1 MNRRI
6 VIKVVAPFLV
16 VIALTVSLSFLSSA
30 LWRGGTEK
38 IPERVS
44 LVFANDMTVAAFG
57 TANELPNPV
66 LQQVFGLSRKA
77 DLERPLESFGFTQK
91 QITKRVEQSLAVAEE
106 SSAKNWVKIRI
117 KFLLWF
123 IFLGI
128 IAVLM
133 IRKRINHGVRNLLYG
148 IAVVVFGIA
157 LGSDPS
163 PMGTVKDAV
172 VLYGARHVVFWP
184 RAIAFGIFFAMVVL
198 ANKFICAWGC
208 QFGTVQ
214 DLIFRLNR
222 NTKNRSELFSQ
233 IKLPFVITNAV
244 RIIFFVALTVCAFM
258 WALDIIEPIDPFKLY
273 KPATLAWS
281 GGIFVVAVLLS
292 SLFIYR
298 PWCHL
303 FCPFGLI
310 GWLGEKISL
319 SKITVNYDTCIA
331 CEACAQACPSTVMG
345 AILKRDRII
354 PDCFACATCIT
365 TCPTNSISWGL
376 GSRAKPPH
384 DKFEKRAKKEKKSRD
399 HVD

>member
-1 MNRRI
+1 MNRRM
-6 VIKVVAPFLV
+6 VIKVVAQFLV
-16 VIALTVSLSFLSSA
+16 VVTITVSLSFLSSA
-30 LWRGGTEK
+30 LWRGAQEK
-38 IPERVS
+38 IPERGS
-44 LVFANDMTVAAFG
+44 LVFANDMTVSAFG

-77 DLERPLESFGFTQK
+77 DLERPLVSFGLTQK
-91 QITKRVEQSLAVAEE
+91 KITNRVEQSLALAAE
-106 SSAKNWVKIRI
+106 STAKNWAKIRI

-128 IAVLM
+128 IFVLM
-133 IRKRINHGVRNLLYG
+133 IRKRIGPGVRKLLYG
-148 IAVVVFGIA
+148 IAVVLFGIA

-184 RAIAFGIFFAMVVL
+184 RAVAFGIFFAMVVS

-222 NTKNRSELFSQ
+222 DAKDRSGLFSQ

-244 RIIFFVALTVCAFM
+244 RIIFFGALTVGAFM
-258 WALDIIEPIDPFKLY
+258 WALDIVKPIDPFKLY
-273 KPATLAWS
+273 NPATLAWF
-281 GGIFVVAVLLS
+281 GGIFVGAVLLC

-310 GWLGEKISL
+310 GWLGEKISV

-331 CEACAQACPSTVMG
+331 CEACAQACPSTVMS

-376 GSRAKPPH
+376 GSRAMPPR
-384 DKFEKRAKKEKKSRD
+384 DKFEKSANQERKERG
-399 HVD
+399 

>member
-1 MNRRI
+1 MA
-6 VIKVVAPFLV
+6 IKVIAPFLAV
-16 VIALTVSLSFLSSA
+16 VALTVSLSVLSSA
-30 LWRGGTEK
+30 LWQGDTEK
-38 IPERVS
+38 IPEQVS
-44 LVFANDMTVAAFG
+44 LVFADGMTVAAFG

-66 LQQVFGLSRKA
+66 LKQAFGLSRKA
-77 DLERPLESFGFTQK
+77 DLERPLVSFGLTQQ
-91 QITKRVEQSLAVAEE
+91 QITKRVEQSLALAAE

-128 IAVLM
+128 ILVLM
-133 IRKRINHGVRNLLYG
+133 IRKMINPNVRKLLYG

-222 NTKNRSELFSQ
+222 GAKDRSGLFSQ
-233 IKLPFVITNAV
+233 IKLPFVVTNAV
-244 RIIFFVALTVCAFM
+244 RITFFGALAIVAFA
-258 WALDIIEPIDPFKLY
+258 WGSDIVEPIDPFKLY
-273 KPATLAWS
+273 KPAALAWS
-281 GGIFVVAVLLS
+281 GGIFVGTVLLG

-310 GWLGEKISL
+310 GWLGEKISV
-319 SKITVNYDTCIA
+319 SKIRVNYDTCIA
-331 CEACAQACPSTVMG
+331 CEACAKACPSTVMG

-365 TCPTNSISWGL
+365 TCPTSSISWGL
-376 GSRAKPPH
+376 GSRARPPR
-384 DKFEKRAKKEKKSRD
+384 DKFEKRAKREKGSGGHAD
-399 HVD
+399 

>member
-1 MNRRI
+1 VNRRT
-6 VIKVVAPFLV
+6 VIKVIVPFLAA
-16 VIALTVSLSFLSSA
+16 VIITVSLSVLSSA
-30 LWRGGTEK
+30 LWRGDTEK
-38 IPERVS
+38 IPEQVS
-44 LVFANDMTVAAFG
+44 LVFADDMTVADFG
-57 TANELPNPV
+57 RVNELPNPV
-66 LQQVFGLSRKA
+66 LKQAFGLARKA
-77 DLERPLESFGFTQK
+77 DLERPLVSFGLTK
-91 QITKRVEQSLAVAEE
+91 RQITKRVEQSLALAAE

-123 IFLGI
+123 VFLGI
-128 IAVLM
+128 IFVLM
-133 IRKRINHGVRNLLYG
+133 IRKVINPTVRKLLYG
-148 IAVVVFGIA
+148 IAVAAFGIA

-172 VLYGARHVVFWP
+172 VLFGARHVVFWP
-184 RAIAFGIFFAMVVL
+184 RAVAFGIFLAMVVL

-222 NTKNRSELFSQ
+222 NAKDRSGLLWQ
-233 IKLPFVITNAV
+233 IKLPFVVTNAV
-244 RIIFFVALTVCAFM
+244 RITFFGALAVLAFA
-258 WALDIIEPIDPFKLY
+258 WGSDIVEPIDPFKLY
-273 KPATLAWS
+273 RPATLAWA
-281 GGIFVVAVLLS
+281 GGIFVGALLLG

-310 GWLGEKISL
+310 GWLGEKISV
-319 SKITVNYDTCIA
+319 SKIRVNYDTCIA

-365 TCPTNSISWGL
+365 TCPTHSISWGL
-376 GSRAKPPH
+376 GPRTRPPH
-384 DKFEKRAKKEKKSRD
+384 DKFAKRAKRD
-399 HVD
+399 KGPRGQVD

>member
-1 MNRRI
+1 MNRRM
-6 VIKVVAPFLV
+6 VIKVIVQFLV
-16 VIALTVSLSFLSSA
+16 VVIITVLLSLLSA
-30 LWRGGTEK
+30 DIWRGDTEK
-38 IPERVS
+38 IPERIS
-44 LVFANDMTVAAFG
+44 LVFADDMTVAAFG

-66 LQQVFGLSRKA
+66 LKEVLSLTRKA
-77 DLERPLESFGFTQK
+77 DFERPLASFGLTQK
-91 QITKRVEQSLAVAEE
+91 QITKRVEQSLALAAE

-117 KFLLWF
+117 KFLFWF

-128 IAVLM
+128 IGVLM
-133 IRKRINHGVRNLLYG
+133 FRKRIGPGVRKLLYS
-148 IAVVVFGIA
+148 ITVVLFGIV

-184 RAIAFGIFFAMVVL
+184 RVIAFGIFFAMVLL

-222 NTKNRSELFSQ
+222 DAKDRSGLLLQ
-233 IKLPFVITNAV
+233 IKLPFVLTNAV
-244 RIIFFVALTVCAFM
+244 RIVFFGALTICAFM
-258 WALDIIEPIDPFKLY
+258 WAVDIVEPIDPFKLY
-273 KPATLAWS
+273 KPAVLAWS
-281 GGIFVVAVLLS
+281 GGMFVGAILLS

-310 GWLGEKISL
+310 GWLGEKISV

-331 CEACAQACPSTVMG
+331 CEACAKACPSTVMG

-365 TCPTNSISWGL
+365 TCPTNSISWEL

-384 DKFEKRAKKEKKSRD
+384 DKFKKRTNRERKLRRRIG
-399 HVD
+399 

>member
-1 MNRRI
+1 MNRRVLMKVI
-6 VIKVVAPFLV
+6 VQFLV
-16 VIALTVSLSFLSSA
+16 VVIITVLLSLLSSF
-30 LWRGGTEK
+30 LWRGDTEK
-38 IPERVS
+38 IPQRVS
-44 LVFANDMTVAAFG
+44 LVFADDMTVAAFG

-66 LQQVFGLSRKA
+66 LKEVFGLNRTT
-77 DLERPLESFGFTQK
+77 DLEKPLASFGLTQT
-91 QITKRVEQSLAVAEE
+91 QITKRVEQSLALAAE
-106 SSAKNWVKIRI
+106 SSAKDWVKIRI

-123 IFLGI
+123 ILLGI
-128 IAVLM
+128 IVVLM
-133 IRKRINHGVRNLLYG
+133 IRKRIGPGMRKLLYG

-172 VLYGARHVVFWP
+172 VLFGARHVVFWP
-184 RAIAFGIFFAMVVL
+184 RAIAFGIFFAMVL
-198 ANKFICAWGC
+198 SANKFICAWGC
-208 QFGTVQ
+208 QFGTIQ

-222 NTKNRSELFSQ
+222 DAKDRSGLLLQ
-233 IKLPFVITNAV
+233 IKLPFVLTNAV
-244 RIIFFVALTVCAFM
+244 RIVFFGALTICAFM
-258 WALDIIEPIDPFKLY
+258 WAVDIVEPIDPFKLY
-273 KPATLAWS
+273 KPSVLAWS
-281 GGIFVVAVLLS
+281 GGIFVGAVLLS

-310 GWLGEKISL
+310 GWLGEKISV

-331 CEACAQACPSTVMG
+331 CEACAKACPSTVMG

-384 DKFEKRAKKEKKSRD
+384 DKFKKRAHKERKSN
-399 HVD
+399 